1 MVKTLTEDF
10 DTFIDIIDQDKKI
23 KNDIIDKHTSL
34 TDMIKQDHPKGYN
47 INRTRI
53 SGSYGKNTEIKEFD
67 PNKNPDVDIVI
78 ILDTEI
84 DDVKQINKDF
94 YDYLIDKKASVVQE
108 VRQQSNSIGLKYKN
122 IDVDIVLAKDNKDGS
137 IKITSD
143 KKQSWIDSNCLKQ
156 IDYMTEQNKKYT
168 TFGYKKLMKLFKYL
182 NKEILN
188 NKIKSYTLE
197 MLIHQCVPSNRVD
210 LKIWNAFSE
219 TLGNIVNLES
229 IEDIKDCC
237 DSAKNGYDD
246 KDKNIF
252 SHFKNEIF
260 ELYKKSLDAI
270 NGDRKK
276 WEEIFGNRFPV
287 QPEQKVKNNNQYD
300 KKQTPWCDE

>member
-1 MVKTLTEDF
+1 MPSSN
-10 DTFIDIIDQDKKI
+10 IIDQDKKI

-156 IDYMTEQNKKYT
+156 IDYMTEQSKKYT

>member
-10 DTFIDIIDQDKKI
+10 DAFIDIIDQDKKI

-122 IDVDIVLAKDNKDGS
+122 IDVDIVLAKDNNDGS
-137 IKITSD
+137 IKIASD
-143 KKQSWIDSNCLKQ
+143 KKQSWIGSNCLKQ

-210 LKIWNAFSE
+210 LKIWNAFSK

-237 DSAKNGYDD
+237 DYAKNGYDD

-252 SHFKNEIF
+252 SLFKNEIF
-260 ELYKKSLDAI
+260 ELYQKSLDAI

>member
-10 DTFIDIIDQDKKI
+10 DAFIDIIDQDKKI

>member
-10 DTFIDIIDQDKKI
+10 DAFINIIDQDKKI

-156 IDYMTEQNKKYT
+156 IDYMTEQSKKYT

>member
-10 DTFIDIIDQDKKI
+10 DAFIDIIDQDKKI

-34 TDMIKQDHPKGYN
+34 TDTIKQDHPKGYN

-122 IDVDIVLAKDNKDGS
+122 IDVDIVLAKDNNDGS

-237 DSAKNGYDD
+237 DSAKKGYDD

>member
-10 DTFIDIIDQDKKI
+10 DAFIDIIGQDKKI

>member
-10 DTFIDIIDQDKKI
+10 DAFIDIIDQDKKI

-34 TDMIKQDHPKGYN
+34 TDVIKQDHPKGYN

-168 TFGYKKLMKLFKYL
+168 TFEYKKLMKLFKYL

>member
-10 DTFIDIIDQDKKI
+10 DSFINTISLDEKLKK
-23 KNDIIDKHTSL
+23 DIIDKHTSL
-34 TDMIKQDHPKGYN
+34 TDMIKQDHPGRYI

-53 SGSYGKNTEIKEFD
+53 SGSYGKNTEINEFD
-67 PNKNPDVDIVI
+67 SNKNPDVDIVI
-78 ILDTEI
+78 IIDTDI
-84 DDVKQINKDF
+84 DDVQQINKDF

-122 IDVDIVLAKDNKDGS
+122 IDVDIVLAKDNNDGS

-210 LKIWNAFSE
+210 LKIWNVFSE
-219 TLGNIVNLES
+219 TLGNIANLES

-237 DSAKNGYDD
+237 DASKNGYDD

-252 SHFKNEIF
+252 LYFKDEIS

-287 QPEQKVKNNNQYD
+287 QPEQKVENNNQYD
-300 KKQTPWCDE
+300 KKQTPWCYE

>member
-10 DTFIDIIDQDKKI
+10 DAFIDIIDQDKKI

-168 TFGYKKLMKLFKYL
+168 TFEYKKLMKLFKYL